1 MLADFLPT
9 WLFSTHFM
17 SRLIHSRQIQ
27 IVVCHND
34 AAKDWK
40 ECDKY
45 KAQGGSDPRALY
57 SLLIDV

>member
-1 MLADFLPT
+1 VLADFLPT

-27 IVVCHND
+27 IVVCDND

-45 KAQGGSDPRALY
+45 KAQRGSDPRAL
-57 SLLIDV
+57 